1 MAANLKNKQ
10 IKLKMPKA
18 QLKSDIFFSN
28 KINDLQFQLKAY
40 QNQRIFVLVD
50 ENTRQ
55 YCFPLIKEFLP
66 QNIKLI
72 TIKSGEENKN
82 IDSIK
87 LIWEALSKNGADRKS
102 LLINLGGG
110 VIGDMGGF
118 AASTFKRGIDFI
130 NLPTTLLSQVD
141 ASVGGKTGF
150 DFLDLKNEIGCFNAP
165 KKVIIY
171 PEFLKTLDTDN
182 IISGFAEMIK
192 HALIYDA
199 EHYKSLKRIDF
210 KKSEINYD
218 ELLKLIK
225 KSVEIKEHFVNSDPY
240 EANIRKALNFGHT
253 FGHAIESYYM
263 NSDKEL
269 LHGKAVAFGMIF
281 ELFLSNKKCSF
292 SINQLFDIEEYIKGL
307 YGVLGFSKENYEA
320 FFEIMQHD
328 KKNDKAEIN
337 FTLLSEIGKAEINQ
351 TATKKEIFEAF
362 DFYLQLK

>member
-1 MAANLKNKQ
+1 MSGS
-10 IKLKMPKA
+10 
-18 QLKSDIFFSN
+18 QLISDIFFTN
-28 KINDLQFQLKAY
+28 KLSDIQNQLKEY
-40 QNQRIFVLVD
+40 ENKRIFVLAD
-50 ENTRQ
+50 ENTRKFC
-55 YCFPLIKEFLP
+55 YSLIHKFLP
-66 QNIKLI
+66 QNIHII

-82 IDSIK
+82 IESVK
-87 LIWEALSKNGADRKS
+87 QIWGALSKNGAYRKS

-150 DFLDLKNEIGCFNAP
+150 DFLGLKNEIGCFNAP

-171 PEFLKTLDTDN
+171 PGFLRTLDADN
-182 IISGFAEMIK
+182 IMSGFAEMIK
-192 HALIYDA
+192 HALIFDA
-199 EHYKSLKRIDF
+199 GHYENLKKISLNKT
-210 KKSEINYD
+210 EINYD
-218 ELLKLIK
+218 DLLILIK
-225 KSVEIKEHFVNSDPY
+225 KSVSIKEYFVKNDPY

-253 FGHAIESYYM
+253 FGHAIESYFL
-263 NSDKEL
+263 NSDKDL

-292 SINQLFDIEEYIKGL
+292 PINQLIDISEYITNI
-307 YGVLGFSKENYEA
+307 YGKLEFTKDNYEA
-320 FFEIMQHD
+320 FYELMQHD

-337 FTLLSEIGKAEINQ
+337 FTLLSAIGKAEINQ
-351 TATKKEIFEAF
+351 KATKMEIFESF